1 MLKYIMPN
9 DQATAAVGQ
18 LDHFEG
24 LSEPR
29 LVAVGCEAETV
40 CLANSDVPQF
50 GHPLKIRNFGLV

>member
-1 MLKYIMPN
+1 MPN

-18 LDHFEG
+18 MYHVEG

-29 LVAVGCEAETV
+29 LAAVRCEAETV
-40 CLANSDVPQF
+40 CLAKSDVPLF

>member
-18 LDHFEG
+18 LDHVEG

-29 LVAVGCEAETV
+29 LAAVRCEAETV
-40 CLANSDVPQF
+40 CLAKFDVPQI
-50 GHPLKIRNFGLV
+50 GHPVKIRNFGLV